1 MTYRSMRHNQITAPW
16 KKFYR

>member
-1 MTYRSMRHNQITAPW
+1 MTYGNMRHNQITAPW